1 MRKACI
7 RSLRFTFAIIFAL
20 ALQTGVSAQSSPVAY
35 QVTLDKNTTTHF
47 LHVSLQV
54 DSGGAASI
62 DVAMPAWSPGAYGIR
77 NEWRNVQEF
86 SATDET
92 GATLKFEKVDKQT
105 WRINAASGRRI
116 TARYKLYYRGYND
129 ELCYIT
135 GPSVFMY
142 VVGKRPYPLEGPIS
156 VRLDSPSG
164 WRVQTGLGAGK
175 APGAYVADS
184 YDTFIDASIVVGKN
198 WEQTQFDSKGVP
210 HYIVFIG
217 KGNYDKQKIT
227 DDTKAVVTYLAELMG
242 GLPYNKYVFFL
253 RARPGQGSGG
263 LEHLN
268 STDISF
274 SAYNTQQ
281 PEANYKRFMFVVAHE
296 FFHLWNVKR
305 IRPAIL
311 GPFDYTHEQNT
322 RNLYVSEGMTSYWAA
337 IGLKRS
343 GVWLLKDFYD
353 DLTREIKT
361 LQSSPGRKIM
371 SVELSSWDTWNS
383 GDNGAN
389 NRIDYYNKGQLIG
402 TLLDLEI
409 RYRTGNQRSLTDVF
423 LYLMKNHGL
432 PKPGFEEKRGFRNA
446 VELITR
452 EAAPS
457 NAEFGDFFAKYVSG
471 TEEIPWNS
479 FFEHAGLM
487 LDEKKGSARPYIGI
501 TPGNTLPG
509 VGFFNAAPTVL
520 PQGQIAITNI
530 APGSPAEEAGLDVG
544 DLLVAMDGDR
554 VEAASFNDRF
564 NEKKIGASIVFTVL
578 RREQLRSIAVTIG
591 KEEPVTYSIKEKP
604 DATEMQKKIF
614 LSWLGETQ
622 HK

>member
-1 MRKACI
+1 MRQVHI
-7 RSLRFTFAIIFAL
+7 RSLRFVVAVGFSL
-20 ALQTGVSAQSSPVAY
+20 ALHCAVLAQSPPVAY
-35 QVTLDKNTTTHF
+35 QVALDKNPTTHF
-47 LHVSLQV
+47 LHISLQV
-54 DSGGAASI
+54 SSGGAASI

-77 NEWRNVQEF
+77 NEWRNVQES
-86 SATDET
+86 SANDET
-92 GATLKFEKVDKQT
+92 GAALKFEKTDKQT
-105 WRINAASGRRI
+105 WRVYTAGGRRI
-116 TARYKLYYRGYND
+116 TARYKPYYRSYND

-142 VVGKRPYPLEGPIS
+142 VVGKRPYPLDGPIS
-156 VRLDSPSG
+156 LKLDAPSG
-164 WRVQTGLGAGK
+164 WRIQTGMG
-175 APGAYVADS
+175 PGNGPNTFVAEN
-184 YDTFIDASIVVGKN
+184 YDTFIDASVALGKS
-198 WEQTQFDSKGVP
+198 WEQTEFDCRGVP

-227 DDTKAVVTYLAELMG
+227 DDTRAAVAYFAEMMG
-242 GLPYNKYVFFL
+242 GLPYKKYVFFL
-253 RARPGQGSGG
+253 RARSGMGSGG

-274 SAYNTQQ
+274 SAYNTHQ
-281 PEANYKRFMFVVAHE
+281 PESNYKRFMFVVAHE

-343 GVWLLKDFYD
+343 GVWSLKDFYD
-353 DLTREIKT
+353 DLTREITT

-371 SVELSSWDTWNS
+371 SVELSSWDTWNR
-383 GDNGAN
+383 GDNATN
-389 NRIDYYNKGQLIG
+389 NHIDYYNKGQLVG

-409 RYRTGNQRSLTDVF
+409 RHRTANQRSLTDVF

-432 PKPGFEEKRGFRNA
+432 PRPGFEEKRGFRDA

-457 NAEFGDFFAKYVSG
+457 NADFGDFFAKYVSG
-471 TEEIPWNS
+471 TEEIPWNA
-479 FFEHAGLM
+479 FFDHAGLV
-487 LDEKKGSARPYIGI
+487 LEEKKGSAKSYIGI
-501 TPGNTLPG
+501 TTGNTLPG
-509 VGFFNAAPTVL
+509 AGFFNAPPTVL
-520 PQGQIAITNI
+520 PQGQIAITNV

-544 DLLVAMDGDR
+544 DVLVTMDGDR

-564 NEKKIGASIVFTVL
+564 NEKKIGASIVVTGL
-578 RREQLRSIAVTIG
+578 RRDQLRSITVTVG
-591 KEEPVTYSIKEKP
+591 KEEPVTYSIREKP

-614 LSWLGETQ
+614 MSWLGEHQ
-622 HK
+622 SK